1 MRVGIYARVST
12 SDKHQNPETQLVA
25 LREYVS
31 ARGWECVG
39 EFVDR
44 VSAGDLAHRTAW
56 TALLRAAS
64 KKHLEVILVW
74 KLDRAFRSM
83 PHMISTVQDLRR
95 WGVGLRSYSEPMID
109 TTDASPM
116 GNLLLNIL
124 AAVAEFEKGLIAER
138 VRAGMVRARKQGKPI
153 GRPYALNGNI
163 DVLMPDIL
171 AGRLSQRQAARQLNV
186 AVSTVSRTLSRKAR
200 VSGVPLGLENPARLA
215 GAT

>member
-12 SDKHQNPETQLVA
+12 ADKHQDPETQLVP
-25 LREYVS
+25 LREYVA

-44 VSAGDLAHRTAW
+44 VSAGDLARRTAW
-56 TALLRAAS
+56 TTLLRAAS
-64 KKHLEVILVW
+64 KKQLDCIVVW

-83 PHMISTVQDLRR
+83 PHMVSTVQDLRR

-124 AAVAEFEKGLIAER
+124 AAVAEFEKGLISER
-138 VRAGMVRARKQGKPI
+138 VRAGMDRARKQGKPT
-153 GRPYALNGNI
+153 GRPTKLNG
-163 DVLMPDIL
+163 DLDALVPDIV
-171 AGRLSQRQAARQLNV
+171 AGRVSQRQAARQLGV
-186 AVSTVSRTLSRKAR
+186 AVSTVSRTLSRKGR
-200 VSGVPLGLENPARLA
+200 VRGAPLGIGNPDRMSGSA
-215 GAT
+215 